1 MQNETR
7 YPYWKTRALVEF
19 AQIKEDPNKEPCR
32 MLDAHK
38 LIYEGQQQFKRG
50 NLSTAQ
56 DLLFHGMEKYQQ
68 LLNKYDV
75 LGTDDE
81 SIEEA
86 MSAVLYWQK
95 IRKLQFQGIPDQY
108 PLKGLW
114 DKNTAR
120 FLSNI
125 ESRFK
130 RETGQD

>member
-1 MQNETR
+1 M
-7 YPYWKTRALVEF
+7 
-19 AQIKEDPNKEPCR
+19 I
-32 MLDAHK
+32 DAHK
-38 LIYEGQQQFKRG
+38 LIYDGQIQFKKG

-56 DLLFHGMEKYQQ
+56 DLLYHGMEKYQT
-68 LLNKYDV
+68 LLSKYDV

-95 IRKLQFQGIPDQY
+95 IRKLQFQPIPDQY

-114 DKNTAR
+114 DKNAR
-120 FLSNI
+120 FLPTI
-125 ESRFK
+125 EQRFK